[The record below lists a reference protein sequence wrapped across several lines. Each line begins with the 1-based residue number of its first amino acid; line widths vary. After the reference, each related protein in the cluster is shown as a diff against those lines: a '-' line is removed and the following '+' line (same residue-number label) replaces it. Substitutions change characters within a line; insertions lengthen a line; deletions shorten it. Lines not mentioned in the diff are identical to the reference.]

1 MSVYLYRAKKGV
13 SQFQEGQVEA
23 LSREEALAK
32 IDSLGLFLVSVEEK
46 KSSKKKS
53 LRVSSKE
60 LVEFTSQLSTL
71 INSGSTLLAALNTLT
86 VETEHASLRPIILD
100 AVAQVKEGRD
110 FSQAL
115 EKYPRIFPELYVS
128 LVKIG
133 EASGTLGEN
142 LRRIAEFLEEEID
155 FKSNIISILTY
166 PLLIVGVG
174 IATIFIILKFVIPAL
189 EGIFEEMSLELPA
202 ITLFLVNA
210 SRFFSRFWIFI
221 LGFILL
227 VFMVLRRNFRN
238 PSNRLKW
245 DEFRTRIPLLG
256 ELLKKIELCRFTR
269 TLSVLLKN
277 GLALDASLG
286 VITQTASN
294 LFFRSQIGKAAR
306 EIEEGAS
313 LSGAMKK
320 SSMFNS
326 SFTDAIAVGENSGT
340 LEKVLEVLSYD
351 YNKDINRKMKK
362 FLNLLEPLLI
372 LGVGLIVFF
381 VVLSMF
387 LPILQLD
394 FNF

>member
-1 MSVYLYRAKKGV
+1 MLVYSYKAKRGAH
-13 SQFQEGQVEA
+13 QFQEGQVEA
-23 LSREEALAK
+23 LTREEALAK
-32 IDSLGLFLVSVEEK
+32 IGSLGLFPISVEEK
-46 KSSKKKS
+46 RSSKKRS

-71 INSGSTLLAALNTLT
+71 INSGSTLLAALNTLIS
-86 VETEHASLRPIILD
+86 ETEHTSLRPIILD

-155 FKSNIISILTY
+155 FKSNIVSILTY

-189 EGIFEEMSLELPA
+189 EGIFEEMSLQLPA

-221 LGFILL
+221 LGFIFL
-227 VFMVLRRNFRN
+227 VFISLRRNFRS

-245 DEFRTRIPLLG
+245 DEFRTHIPLLG
-256 ELLKKIELCRFTR
+256 ELLRKIELCRFTR

-320 SSMFNS
+320 LSMFNS

-340 LEKVLEVLSYD
+340 LERVLEVLSCD